1 MLVQSLRWTS
11 GKFDM
16 GDWGD
21 FGNMGDAQG
30 VFFFGYAKN
39 FDLHGRMKNS
49 PKSSIDKMPI
59 HHLTMNTGHVTVQ
72 QPERTGSATIK
83 ILKPLVKMGTAPVPS
98 FSKWHFKLEKPAAT
112 WCYIEI
118 TNPKSEP
125 VVFGVLAW
133 EKNEAEEAWKAVEEL
148 YFLASD
154 KMAEMGFP
162 ESVLAHSAR
171 PTDVPWLAVIL
182 TPTAFL
188 ANPFNLLWLGDFEN
202 CLARTILHVEA
213 ESSSD

>member
-1 MLVQSLRWTS
+1 
-11 GKFDM
+11 
-16 GDWGD
+16 
-21 FGNMGDAQG
+21 
-30 VFFFGYAKN
+30 
-39 FDLHGRMKNS
+39 
-49 PKSSIDKMPI
+49 MPI
-59 HHLTMNTGHVTVQ
+59 HHVTMNTGHVTVQ
-72 QPERTGSATIK
+72 QPERTGSATIE
-83 ILKPLVKMGTAPVPS
+83 ILKPLVKMGTASVPG
-98 FSKWHFKLEKPAAT
+98 FSKWHFKLVKPTAT

-125 VVFGVLAW
+125 VVLGVLSW
-133 EKNEAEEAWKAVEEL
+133 GKNEAEEAWKVVEEL

-154 KMAEMGFP
+154 KMAEMDFP
-162 ESVLAHSAR
+162 ESVLAYSPR

-188 ANPFNLLWLGDFEN
+188 ANPFSLLWLGDFEN